1 MKNQNYQEEK
11 IQDLIQNGYEFDIGY
26 YLNKGYEIF
35 KENFGNFIGYTVLY
49 LLIVII
55 GGSIPGIGAIVCIV
69 LPAPLVAGFY
79 IVARKI
85 NKDESYEF
93 GDFFKGF
100 DFFLNLFLSALISG
114 IFVIVGLLL
123 LIIPG
128 LYLGVAY
135 SFTYFFIIFHNMEFW
150 PAMEAS
156 RKLIT
161 RNWFPVF
168 GFVLVLGIINLLG
181 LLCLGVGLL
190 FTIPLTCCAMYAA
203 FEDVVGTEE

>member
-1 MKNQNYQEEK
+1 MNAQNFQEEK

-26 YLNKGYEIF
+26 YLSKGYEIF

-55 GGSIPGIGAIVCIV
+55 GGLIPGIGTIVSIV

-100 DFFLNLFLSALISG
+100 DFFLQLFLSALISG
-114 IFVIVGLLL
+114 IFVLVGILL

-135 SFTYFFIIFHNMEFW
+135 SFTSFFIVFNNMEFW

-190 FTIPLTCCAMYAA
+190 FTVPLTSCAMYAA
-203 FEDVVGTEE
+203 FEDVVGTED

>member
-1 MKNQNYQEEK
+1 MNAQNFQEEK

-26 YLNKGYEIF
+26 YLSKGYEIL

-49 LLIVII
+49 ILIAII
-55 GGSIPGIGAIVCIV
+55 GSLIPGIGTIVSIV

-85 NKDESYEF
+85 NKDKSYEF

-100 DFFLNLFLSALISG
+100 DFFLQLFLSALISG

-128 LYLGVAY
+128 LYLCVAY
-135 SFTYFFIIFHNMEFW
+135 SFTSFFIVFNNMEFW

-168 GFVLVLGIINLLG
+168 GFFLVLGIINLLG

-190 FTIPLTCCAMYAA
+190 FTIPLTSCAMYAA